1 MLARFCSR
9 VLSMPCPCSLALI
22 CIPASLLLP
31 VPKIHYPLA
40 LSGHQSELCLPWQLA
55 GSAWERADTDPS
67 FLDPQSLRHMLYAD
81 PRDPSR
87 TKPGYHTRK
96 VYITTFL
103 LVFFLTHLTS
113 PFTYWCF
120 LRSHLKKIVSLFKHF
135 WCQMCGGHFSSYQ
148 AISNSLDTNWV
159 SYNLIQF

>member
-31 VPKIHYPLA
+31 MPKIHYPLA
-40 LSGHQSELCLPWQLA
+40 LSGHQSELCLPWQLT
-55 GSAWERADTDPS
+55 GSAWEWADTDPS

-113 PFTYWCF
+113 PLPYWCF
-120 LRSHLKKIVSLFKHF
+120 LRSHLKKIVSIFTTLLMPNVWRAFLLIPSNF
-135 WCQMCGGHFSSYQ
+135 QLTGHQ
-148 AISNSLDTNWV
+148 LGV
-159 SYNLIQF
+159 L